1 MINFTAARKLYR
13 NPIGSTPATRFCLI
27 PSIKYTC
34 RLYRGRTNATM
45 SWMDSWSRP
54 SKSQSTPAP
63 YYLLPGGENTP
74 YCHSCGR
81 VIGQR
86 KTNAAATAKTEAKYC
101 SARCRSQKPGKL
113 DREIEGAF
121 VRLLTGQEALGDG
134 IGAGDGKKP
143 AKKDKGGK
151 KVKGDRRIL
160 VPCSAVEELVF
171 GKKDGDGDGHSTR
184 SGTPEPE
191 TEHEEHQTAVLGG
204 DGQVGQ
210 DDPAPEDVAAG
221 TIGSKDMIYIDGDVL
236 ARMSIRSGTRIR
248 PPQNVSEVNGS
259 VGGEKGRAERIEE
272 NEEMLE
278 KRRQGQKRAKEKEMV
293 KCAAR
298 RGVVFGFKI
307 NGVSAGGNDGGGEQR
322 LCEAVMNGKVVEPS
336 FAKGDWF
343 VRWRE

>member
-1 MINFTAARKLYR
+1 
-13 NPIGSTPATRFCLI
+13 
-27 PSIKYTC
+27 
-34 RLYRGRTNATM
+34 M

-54 SKSQSTPAP
+54 SKSQATPAP

-101 SARCRSQKPGKL
+101 SARCRNQKPGKL
-113 DREIEGAF
+113 DREIESAF
-121 VRLLTGQEALGDG
+121 VKLLEGEESVMTSDG
-134 IGAGDGKKP
+134 NAKPGKI
-143 AKKDKGGK
+143 ASKKDKAGK
-151 KVKGDRRIL
+151 KIKGDQRIL
-160 VPCSAVEELVF
+160 VPCSAVEHLVF
-171 GKKDGDGDGHSTR
+171 GKRGDGTDAEDGHSTR

-191 TEHEEHQTAVLGG
+191 TEHEEHSSAVPGNKTQT
-204 DGQVGQ
+204 GQ
-210 DDPAPEDVAAG
+210 DDPTPQEVMAALADG
-221 TIGSKDMIYIDGDVL
+221 DKNQVDGDVL

-248 PPQNVSEVNGS
+248 PPQHVSEVNGS

-298 RGVVFGFKI
+298 RGVVFGF
-307 NGVSAGGNDGGGEQR
+307 NAGAATGEKKDRASEQG

-336 FAKGDWF
+336 FAKGDWS